1 MYICKCKYTLFILIE
16 QKIMA
21 KVYEYIADGTE
32 EIEALT
38 MTDVLRRAGVEV
50 VTVSINKTAEV
61 TMSHGVRI
69 ICDTT
74 VAEADVNDADMLLLP
89 GGMPGATNL
98 NDCEAVRTA
107 VLRQYEQGKKVGAI
121 CAAPL
126 ILGGLGILQGKR
138 TTCYPGFESQM
149 TGATYTKEL
158 FTVDGNVITGEG
170 PAATLPF
177 SYAILEMLGKGAE
190 AEQLR
195 EGMMFNHLMS

>member
-1 MYICKCKYTLFILIE
+1 
-16 QKIMA
+16 MA

-61 TMSHGVRI
+61 IMSHGVRI

-107 VLRQYEQGKKVGAI
+107 VLKQYEQGKKVGAI

-138 TTCYPGFESQM
+138 ATCYPGFESQM

-195 EGMMFNHLMS
+195 KGMMFNHLMS

>member
-1 MYICKCKYTLFILIE
+1 
-16 QKIMA
+16 MA

-89 GGMPGATNL
+89 GGMPGAANL

-138 TTCYPGFESQM
+138 ATCYPGFESQM

-190 AEQLR
+190 AEQLC

>member
-1 MYICKCKYTLFILIE
+1 
-16 QKIMA
+16 MA

-138 TTCYPGFESQM
+138 ATCYPGFESQM

-170 PAATLPF
+170 PG
-177 SYAILEMLGKGAE
+177 SYAILEMLGEGAE

>member
-1 MYICKCKYTLFILIE
+1 
-16 QKIMA
+16 MA

-98 NDCEAVRTA
+98 NDCEAV
-107 VLRQYEQGKKVGAI
+107 
-121 CAAPL
+121 
-126 ILGGLGILQGKR
+126 
-138 TTCYPGFESQM
+138 PGFESQM